1 MFQRKQSSGTIC
13 LVASSPTEFSEDFAS
28 LLEWEVFSKST
39 SRLQFN
45 RTNTFL
51 RPRLASRDHYGRTS
65 ATTNFLALKSFE
77 LENSNIRNLDL
88 RCLDLGG
95 PFFSLSV
102 PLSLCPSLSL
112 SFSHSLSLCPSLFVF
127 LSLSLSDSKC
137 LLVPFF
143 LFICLFKALQLFSS
157 LALFS
162 CFMLIFLS
170 LCLCLI
176 SLDGFL
182 WLPFLCPSLTLS
194 QSLVLSLFLPLPL
207 SVPVSHLLSGKL
219 WYHTLH
225 FPLVS
230 FTITN

>member
-102 PLSLCPSLSL
+102 PLSACPSLCQFFAPL
-112 SFSHSLSLCPSLFVF
+112 GTDWAWARHQKKNRDVTLAFQNFNGFYIQPWKSFLGW
-127 LSLSLSDSKC
+127 DTAWKD
-137 LLVPFF
+137 
-143 LFICLFKALQLFSS
+143 
-157 LALFS
+157 LAPVAWVR
-162 CFMLIFLS
+162 
-170 LCLCLI
+170 I
-176 SLDGFL
+176 SA
-182 WLPFLCPSLTLS
+182 WLR
-194 QSLVLSLFLPLPL
+194 
-207 SVPVSHLLSGKL
+207 GI
-219 WYHTLH
+219 
-225 FPLVS
+225 
-230 FTITN
+230 ITNM